1 MMTFSPRILFT
12 LALAMSAAGAGR
24 LSAQRRAAAPTLIL
38 TDGKVFTA
46 DSARP
51 WAEAVAIRGERI
63 VAVGSNDAIRRMA
76 GPGTREIRVAGR
88 VVIPGI
94 NDAHD
99 HVGNIAMPG
108 EFAMSASPKPAPS
121 ISDVLDSVR
130 VLAARTPKGTWIK
143 TTIGLRVLDDTS
155 ARRATLD
162 RASADHPVFLW
173 TWWGH
178 GAVLNSA
185 ALRALGIADNALDP
199 LGGWYERDATGR
211 LTGRLDEYA
220 EWGAI
225 RRLYS
230 MQPERNLVKGLRAFA
245 DSSVRL
251 GVTTVQDMAG
261 DLTPA
266 VMLKVMHDADLPI
279 RMRLIRWSIPDG
291 VTVSGRK
298 WVIDG
303 TPTERNALRRLPG
316 CPHCRGDT
324 RTAELPARHR
334 ARHARGR
341 PSSACAAAA
350 SAHRRR

>member
-1 MMTFSPRILFT
+1 
-12 LALAMSAAGAGR
+12 
-24 LSAQRRAAAPTLIL
+24 
-38 TDGKVFTA
+38 V
-46 DSARP
+46 
-51 WAEAVAIRGERI
+51 
-63 VAVGSNDAIRRMA
+63 
-76 GPGTREIRVAGR
+76 
-88 VVIPGI
+88 
-94 NDAHD
+94 
-99 HVGNIAMPG
+99 
-108 EFAMSASPKPAPS
+108 
-121 ISDVLDSVR
+121 
-130 VLAARTPKGTWIK
+130 
-143 TTIGLRVLDDTS
+143 
-155 ARRATLD
+155 
-162 RASADHPVFLW
+162 
-173 TWWGH
+173 
-178 GAVLNSA
+178 
-185 ALRALGIADNALDP
+185 ALRSLGIADNAPDP

-230 MQPERNLVKGLRAFA
+230 MQPERNLVNGLRAFA

-266 VMLKVMHDADLPI
+266 VMLKVMHDAVLPI